1 MIILYLVLVGY
12 PRVSGEELIADVE
25 KSLEIFNAMKQVA
38 VARRCAELIKE
49 MLLVAKKY
57 LQGLRHKQT
66 LDQSLVP
73 EIPAV
78 SETQTFDL
86 DQIWNESTFA
96 ALLNQELPGM
106 DKANALANLY
116 DPNVLED
123 FAFSSDQ
130 LGPSTYTELDFSGR
144 SCDESEQTGPIW
156 GVFEPFGS
164 GDELLAGQTEG
175 SNGRGRG

>member
-1 MIILYLVLVGY
+1 MIILYLVLMGY

-57 LQGLRHKQT
+57 LQDLRTKQS
-66 LDQSLVP
+66 LDQSFIP

-78 SETQTFDL
+78 SEAQMFDL
-86 DQIWNESTFA
+86 DQIWSESSFA
-96 ALLNQELPGM
+96 ALLSHELPGM
-106 DKANALANLY
+106 EKKNALANLY
-116 DPNVLED
+116 DPNILED
-123 FAFSSDQ
+123 FAFSGDQ
-130 LGPSTYTELDFSGR
+130 LGPSTYMDIDFSGR
-144 SCDESEQTGPIW
+144 SCDENEQTGPIW

-164 GDELLAGQTEG
+164 GDDMFAG
-175 SNGRGRG
+175 